1 MKLALLPTSGG
12 LAGTVEDAVWCF
24 SERTPAAVTGPI
36 EPGKR
41 LLEAA
46 LPGGEVRFPI
56 RINQA
61 GDYALFTEHHPDEF
75 QAELRGPAGVLS
87 AKETHAYKPD
97 HEHDDEVSSVG
108 ITIPGDLDAKKL
120 NEWLRNLLTTQGQ
133 DIFRMKGVLA
143 IKGDPNRF
151 VFQGVHMLFDGQP
164 DRPWGKS
171 PRTNKLIFIGRN
183 LDREQLT
190 EGFRS
195 CLA

>member
-1 MKLALLPTSGG
+1 
-12 LAGTVEDAVWCF
+12 VWCF
-24 SERTPAAVTGPI
+24 SEREATTVTGPV

-46 LPGGEVRFPI
+46 LPGGEVRCTV
-56 RINQA
+56 RIAQA

-75 QAELRGPAGVLS
+75 QAALHGPAGVLT
-87 AKETHAYKPD
+87 AKESHAYKPD
-97 HEHDDEVSSVG
+97 HEHDDAVTSVG
-108 ITIPGDLDAKKL
+108 ITIPGDLDQKKL
-120 NEWLRNLLTTQGQ
+120 QSWLSNLLQTQGQ
-133 DIFRMKGVLA
+133 DIFRMKGVLS

-164 DRPWGKS
+164 DRLWGKT

-183 LDREQLT
+183 LDRAKLT
-190 EGFRS
+190 EDFRS